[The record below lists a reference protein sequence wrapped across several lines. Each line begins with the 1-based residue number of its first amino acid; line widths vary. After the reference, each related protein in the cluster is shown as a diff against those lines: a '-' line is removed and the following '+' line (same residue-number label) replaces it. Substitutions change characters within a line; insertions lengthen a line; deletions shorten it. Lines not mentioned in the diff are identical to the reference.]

1 MKVRARRSPRI
12 PMDGLSPNDRARLE
26 QFLTAMAPRPV
37 PTRPVDPGSTERR
50 VGKFPGTDASPR
62 KRGRRS

>member
-12 PMDGLSPNDRARLE
+12 PMDGLSPNDRTRLE
-26 QFLTAMAPRPV
+26 QFLDGGTRVVVKIRDAHE
-37 PTRPVDPGSTERR
+37 PTPEPQ
-50 VGKFPGTDASPR
+50 PR